1 MEQVIMYLV
10 NLLIGL
16 ADKHQWLAITLMVIG
31 GLYVLLMALRGFLT
45 GVVKLTK
52 TKVDDTI
59 VEKLFAFLDKFAYGF
74 GPLKDYYESH
84 VKKDTKKEE
93 KK

>member
-1 MEQVIMYLV
+1 MEQVILYVV

-16 ADKHQWLAITLMVIG
+16 ADKHQWLSIALMVIG
-31 GLYVLLMALRGFLT
+31 GLYALLMALRGFLT
-45 GVVKLTK
+45 GIVKLTK

-59 VEKLFAFLDKFAYGF
+59 VEKVFAFLDKFSYGF

-84 VKKDTKKEE
+84 VKKDKKES
-93 KK
+93 K

>member
-1 MEQVIMYLV
+1 MEQVILYVV

-16 ADKHQWLAITLMVIG
+16 ADKHQWLSIALMVIG

-45 GVVKLTK
+45 GIVKLTK

-59 VEKLFAFLDKFAYGF
+59 VEKVFAFLDKFSYGF
-74 GPLKDYYESH
+74 GPLKDYYEGH
-84 VKKDTKKEE
+84 VKKDKKES
-93 KK
+93 K

>member
-1 MEQVIMYLV
+1 MEQIVMYII

-16 ADKHQWLAITLMVIG
+16 ADKHQWLSITLMVIG
-31 GLYVLLMALRGFLT
+31 GLYALLTLLRGFLK
-45 GVVKLTK
+45 GLVALTK

-59 VEKLFAFLDKFAYGF
+59 YEKAFAFLDKFAYGF

-84 VKKDTKKEE
+84 VKKE
-93 KK
+93 KN